1 MVSMSKYFSGLT
13 AAQADL
19 IEHWQICRRDGG
31 LPTREGLD
39 PGAIKAH
46 LSAISMIEVTPNGGA
61 RFRLVGSGLR
71 QIFGREMRGRLLSDL
86 DQTSF
91 EMWSLGLSRA
101 LDISEP
107 IGGLIDHGGNSHA
120 WLRLPLRSE
129 QHGAIV
135 LCHDALIPNVR
146 LKKISHT
153 QSNKAVNIDNNIA
166 A

>member
-1 MVSMSKYFSGLT
+1 S
-13 AAQADL
+13 
-19 IEHWQICRRDGG
+19 CRCDGG
-31 LPTREGLD
+31 LPSRDCLD

-46 LSAISMIEVTPNGGA
+46 LSEISMIELTDTGDA
-61 RFRLVGSGLR
+61 RFRLAGSGLR
-71 QIFGREMRGRLLSDL
+71 QIFRREMRGRLLSEL
-86 DQTSF
+86 DRTTY

-101 LDISEP
+101 LDMKQP
-107 IGGLIDHGGNSHA
+107 IGGLIDHGANSHA

-129 QHGAIV
+129 QSGAII

-153 QSNKAVNIDNNIA
+153 QSDQCVNIDNTIA